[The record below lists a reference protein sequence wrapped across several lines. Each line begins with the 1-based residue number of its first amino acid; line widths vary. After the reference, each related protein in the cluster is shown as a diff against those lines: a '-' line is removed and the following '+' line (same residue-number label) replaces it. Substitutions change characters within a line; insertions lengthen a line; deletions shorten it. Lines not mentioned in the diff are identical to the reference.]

1 MLHFTVSIPLII
13 LGSPRFYA
21 LLQEDIESLL
31 FSLRFRFLTSL
42 QPVGCFHPENEAW
55 DEADSDRLIRESDSV
70 QAIEAFDTL
79 AGSEELRLDYWL
91 EAGDIQILNNHQ
103 IVHTRTHYEDWGVSG
118 KGE

>member
-1 MLHFTVSIPLII
+1 M
-13 LGSPRFYA
+13 
-21 LLQEDIESLL
+21 
-31 FSLRFRFLTSL
+31 FSLRF
-42 QPVGCFHPENEAW
+42 
-55 DEADSDRLIRESDSV
+55 RESDSV

-118 KGE
+118 EGGRWMAHGWLCSDDVIHH

>member
-1 MLHFTVSIPLII
+1 MVSSHPLDQ
-13 LGSPRFYA
+13 S
-21 LLQEDIESLL
+21 
-31 FSLRFRFLTSL
+31 
-42 QPVGCFHPENEAW
+42 VVVCFHTENDCE
-55 DEADSDRLIRESDSV
+55 SDPLNLIRESDSV

-118 KGE
+118 WRK